1 MTLIERFLAYAA
13 DFEKT
18 VLGDDWSRLEQYF
31 GDDTIYRVESGL
43 FGCELTGGGAILAG
57 MKKSLDGFDR
67 RFAGRE
73 IAVTEGPEVEGN
85 EMSMAWAVTYNVDD
99 HPPFV
104 LRGRSRAR
112 LDDGRITLLVDSY
125 DPEVDAEATA
135 WMQQTGIKLDPTYV

>member
-1 MTLIERFLAYAA
+1 MGGAPEPPQAATASPTKQIASSNGGVLLYRDEARRTEINQLSFLGLAA
-13 DFEKT
+13 DTYNRT
-18 VLGDDWSRLEQYF
+18 V
-31 GDDTIYRVESGL
+31 
-43 FGCELTGGGAILAG
+43 A
-57 MKKSLDGFDR
+57 KSAL
-67 RFAGRE
+67 
-73 IAVTEGPEVEGN
+73 GN
-85 EMSMAWAVTYNVDD
+85 EMSMAWTVTYNVDD